1 MLNKIMKILF
11 VYSNTTCGCTKKYTF
26 ELARGMK
33 KYINTKIIY
42 YTELTNDI
50 VKDFDV
56 IILQRLGTINIIN
69 NDEVDN
75 IIDIIEKNKN
85 SKKFIYIMDDLVLES
100 QNGLPIK
107 FINHCTD
114 VLCTSKT
121 LAKYIKKYNDNV
133 HVFHTFIDVE
143 SFDNIK
149 QIKSEKFTLVWAS
162 TGALGSN
169 IIEGIVEN
177 KEAFKFD
184 FDLIVIGG
192 MYGQFNNS
200 KWIKSYPI
208 LKEEEMISLIK
219 GADILLNPLT
229 LSEKNIEAI
238 KYRCKEP
245 LNDFLNSKSEVKY
258 AIAGICK
265 TCILSSKTESFYK
278 VIKNGVNGF
287 ILDNNVDDW
296 IKCIQYLYYHKD
308 ELNKIIQNSYNEVKD
323 EYSIDRGA
331 RQVLDII
338 NSI

>member
-1 MLNKIMKILF
+1 MNILF
-11 VYSNTTCGCTKKYTF
+11 VYSNKTCGCTKKYTF

-33 KYINTKIIY
+33 KYVNTKVIY
-42 YTELTNDI
+42 YTELTSDI
-50 VKDFDV
+50 VKEFDV
-56 IILQRLGTINIIN
+56 IILQRLGTITIIDK
-69 NDEVDN
+69 DEVNN

-85 SKKFIYIMDDLVLES
+85 IKKFIYIMDDLVLES

-107 FINHCTD
+107 FISHCTD

-121 LAKYIKKYNDNV
+121 LAKYIRKYNDNV

-143 SFDNIK
+143 SFDNIPENK
-149 QIKSEKFTLVWAS
+149 REKFTLVWAS

-169 IIEGIVEN
+169 IIEGIVES

-192 MYGQFNNS
+192 MYGQFRNE

-208 LKEEEMISLIK
+208 LREDEMIKLIK
-219 GADILLNPLT
+219 SADILLNPLT

-258 AIAGICK
+258 TIAGICK
-265 TCILSSKTESFYK
+265 ACILSSKTESFYK
-278 VIKNGVNGF
+278 VIKNGINGF
-287 ILDNNVDDW
+287 LLDDKIDEW
-296 IKCIQYLYYHKD
+296 INCIQYLYYHKD
-308 ELNKIIQNSYNEVKD
+308 ELYKITQNAYKEVKS
-323 EYSIDRGA
+323 EYSIDNGA
-331 RQVLDII
+331 RQVIDVINDIV
-338 NSI
+338 NQ